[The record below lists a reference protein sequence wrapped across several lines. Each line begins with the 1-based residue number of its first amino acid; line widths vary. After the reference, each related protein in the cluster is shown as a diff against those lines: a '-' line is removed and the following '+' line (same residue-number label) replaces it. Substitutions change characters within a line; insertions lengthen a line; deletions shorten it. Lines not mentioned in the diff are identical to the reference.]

1 MSQSRSLRN
10 KKDRA
15 NLFEALDDLSDEAT
29 LDTVGLKW
37 IVLPRRQRAIRVQRA
52 NRAGLP

>member
-1 MSQSRSLRN
+1 VSQSRSLRN